1 MFLAFLLGCST
12 LAGAWSGVWVCS
24 DQMFEEAEA
33 SEFDVD
39 LELLAVSKY
48 GFEGTL
54 TMEGEVMIEDDEGDT
69 NSWTW
74 WSESAVR
81 MEMTEFGG
89 PQPLK
94 VDWEDGEC
102 SLTRGS
108 EEGTAICDDE
118 YEDMEG
124 WEWTEENAIYVNTG
138 ICSGLLE
145 R

>member
-12 LAGAWSGVWVCS
+12 LAGVWRGVWVCS

-89 PQPLK
+89 PPRPFATTSTTTWRAGNGHRK
-94 VDWEDGEC
+94 TP
-102 SLTRGS
+102 ST
-108 EEGTAICDDE
+108 
-118 YEDMEG
+118 
-124 WEWTEENAIYVNTG
+124 
-138 ICSGLLE
+138 
-145 R
+145 